1 MMMATTISAVGEAFD
16 APMMKAM
23 MQEMINT
30 IPKVMRG
37 FFLGWFVSCF
47 IFTIFLPF
55 TTPHEPHT
63 HIPAQTASIVKHTGA
78 IMRGGVSIKT
88 SVP

>member
-1 MMMATTISAVGEAFD
+1 MMMVTIIAAVGD
-16 APMMKAM
+16 ASDTPMMKPM

-37 FFLGWFVSCF
+37 FFLGRFGSVF
-47 IFTIFLPF
+47 IFTIFLPL
-55 TTPHEPHT
+55 TTIHKSHA
-63 HIPAQTASIVKHTGA
+63 HIVAQTASIVKPTGA
-78 IMRGGVSIKT
+78 IIRGGVSIKT